1 MPKKKKSSGKKSEL
15 IKNYGLYWDAGS
27 INWGRK
33 KKNEIYRLAGYSSN
47 KKKRW
52 AAFDKQIA
60 IYILYDPN
68 LRPIYIGQVGS
79 GNQGLYARL
88 KQHKTTDHLVERWEK
103 FSWFG
108 LLKVNN
114 GKDKGDKQYCAL
126 EGRDASKVF
135 SAAGN
140 ILLDQF
146 ESILLAG
153 AEPSLNKQG
162 PKWHKAEHFKQKNIK
177 PTIDSEILKIK
188 NNLEKIQKA
197 VGEINNRKRKK
208 AK

>member
-1 MPKKKKSSGKKSEL
+1 MPKKKKSSRKNPL

-27 INWGRK
+27 VDWGRK
-33 KKNEIYRLAGYSSN
+33 KKNEPYRLVGYSSH
-47 KKKRW
+47 KKSRL

-60 IYILYDPN
+60 IYILYDPS
-68 LRPIYIGQVGS
+68 LRPIYIGQAGS
-79 GNQGLYARL
+79 GKQRLYARL
-88 KQHKTTDHLVERWEK
+88 KQHNITDHLAGRWEK

-108 LLKVNN
+108 LLNVNT
-114 GKDKGDKQYCAL
+114 GKDKKDNNYCAL
-126 EGRDASKVF
+126 EGRGAGKVF

-162 PKWHKAEHFKQKNIK
+162 PKWHKAGHFKQKNIK
-177 PTIDSEILKIK
+177 PTIDSEFSEIK
-188 NNLEKIQKA
+188 KNLQKIQKE
-197 VGEINNRKRKK
+197 VGEINNRKKK
-208 AK
+208 KVK